1 MGEEDLILIEQNVI
15 KNIEARLQAIEIQQ
29 NEIRKSLKDEKDWNV
44 DKLVIESLS
53 TERVDI
59 NISSIDVKELSGMLG
74 IGLNYGD
81 RLMSNKPPPTEK
93 TDNQQ
98 KAPGCDTKP
107 HVIPVINKQATG
119 KQPKINYNFKPL

>member
-15 KNIEARLQAIEIQQ
+15 KKIEARLHAVEIQQ
-29 NEIRKSLKDEKDWNV
+29 NEIRKSLKDEKYWNI
-44 DKLVIESLS
+44 DKLVIESLN

-59 NISSIDVKELSGMLG
+59 NISSIDVTELSGMLG

-81 RLMSNKPPPTEK
+81 RFVKNEPPPTQK

-98 KAPGCDTKP
+98 KAPACDTKP

-119 KQPKINYNFKPL
+119 EQPKINYNFKPL